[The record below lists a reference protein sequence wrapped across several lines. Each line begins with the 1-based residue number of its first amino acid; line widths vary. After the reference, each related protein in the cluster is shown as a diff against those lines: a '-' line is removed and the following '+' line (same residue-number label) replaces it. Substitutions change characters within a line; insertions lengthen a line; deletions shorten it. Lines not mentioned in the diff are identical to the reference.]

1 MEDKLHKL
9 RNWISHG
16 SMQQFFTEV
25 SPKLLTMG
33 YETDLVGDKLSIF
46 RVEKQGGFLGIGA
59 KKVRTAVLE
68 ATRQGDDIQIADASL
83 DPSVVDVILGFMH
96 AH

>member
-1 MEDKLHKL
+1 MEEKLHKL

-25 SPKLLTMG
+25 SPKLLALG
-33 YETDLVGDKLSIF
+33 YETDLVGGKLSIF

-68 ATRQGDDIQIADASL
+68 TTRQGDDIEIDSTTV
-83 DPSVVDVILGFMH
+83 DPAIVDVILGFMH

>member
-1 MEDKLHKL
+1 MDEKLHKL

-25 SPKLLTMG
+25 SPKLLALG
-33 YETDLVGDKLSIF
+33 YETDLVGDRLSIF
-46 RVEKQGGFLGIGA
+46 RVEKRGGFLGIGA
-59 KKVRTAVLE
+59 KKVRTAVLD
-68 ATRQGDDIQIADASL
+68 ATRQGDDIEIDSASL
-83 DPSVVDVILGFMH
+83 DPGVVDLILGFMH

>member
-1 MEDKLHKL
+1 MDEKLHKL

-25 SPKLLTMG
+25 SPKLLVLG

-46 RVEKQGGFLGIGA
+46 RVEKKGGFLGIGA
-59 KKVRTAVLE
+59 KKVRTAVLD
-68 ATRQGDDIQIADASL
+68 ATRQGDDIVIDDATL
-83 DPSVVDVILGFMH
+83 EPAVVDLILSFMH